1 MTEGPGVRTVLVLR
15 YTRTAHG
22 FTLVEITVAVAIV
35 GILAGLA
42 ITRGLKALQR
52 ARQARAMDDMADM
65 AKYIATRMSLL
76 GAYPD
81 PLTIR
86 NCPTCPWVPYEKK
99 DPWGNL
105 YAYAT
110 TGDTYTLRSLGAD
123 GTVSPG
129 ITFATRDAFDL
140 DIVMKDGQFVNQPF
154 TR

>member
-1 MTEGPGVRTVLVLR
+1 VLR
-15 YTRTAHG
+15 YSRSAAG

-42 ITRGLKALQR
+42 ITQGLKALER
-52 ARQARAMDDMADM
+52 AKQAKAMDDMGDM
-65 AKYIATRMSLL
+65 AKYIAVRLSIL
-76 GAYPD
+76 GVYPN

-86 NCPTCPWVPYEKK
+86 SCATCAWVPYERK
-99 DPWGNL
+99 DPWGHL
-105 YAYAT
+105 YVYSGG
-110 TGDTYTLRSLGAD
+110 GDTYTLTCLGRD
-123 GTVSPG
+123 GAPSAG